1 MMYERPRFSD
11 AIHTNLARH
20 VLEYWTSSYA
30 SYGLERCIRK
40 QIPVRQ
46 GAWRCPGL
54 KCT

>member
-11 AIHTNLARH
+11 VIHTSLARR
-20 VLEYWTSSYA
+20 VLEYWMS

-40 QIPVRQ
+40 QIPVIQ